1 MTRIAWLAG
10 AVLAAGLAGGVTIAG
25 AQERYAY
32 IGTSMFGTEEV
43 GGKGAGEEAL
53 GDFTAEMDLQKG
65 RICYL
70 LEIEGLDGVTAAHI
84 HDGSKTEN
92 GPPVVTLD
100 IADSNGDD
108 ICQDADAELLK
119 KIAKNKK
126 KYYVNVHSI
135 GFPEGAIRGQL
146 DQ

>member
-1 MTRIAWLAG
+1 MKRIAWIAAAVMVAG
-10 AVLAAGLAGGVTIAG
+10 AGSAVW

-32 IGTSMFGTEEV
+32 IGTSMFGSEV
-43 GGKGAGEEAL
+43 IGGGGADKEAL

-70 LEIEGLDGVTAAHI
+70 LEVEGLDGMTAAHI
-84 HDGSKTEN
+84 HEGSKTKD

-100 IADSNGDD
+100 ISDSKGDD
-108 ICQDADAELLK
+108 ICQDADPEVLK
-119 KIAKNKK
+119 KIARNKK
-126 KYYVNVHSI
+126 NYYVNVHSI